1 MQCALFGKVPSKRD
15 FVAPNASR
23 QFLDVWEPWINAAM
37 SASRQSLGN
46 DWQAAFLKAPI
57 WRFWLGADL
66 CGATVA
72 GALMP
77 SLDGVGRYFP
87 LTAFVMAPEGKFIP
101 PPEIDPQDD
110 WFAAVE
116 DFLLSTLDHDVT
128 FEAISSS
135 LEQIAAPASFSHVA
149 AEGAPIIVADAVV
162 SRLPAGQ
169 PSAGTFSAM
178 RLADPAKVYA
188 STTSW
193 WTVGGEGYEPFA
205 ILGRKMPNPFMF
217 TEMLTGRFVFG
228 LG

>member
-46 DWQAAFLKAPI
+46 EWQAAFLKAPI

-87 LTAFVMAPEGKFIP
+87 LTAFVIAPEGSFIP
-101 PPEIDPQDD
+101 PPEMNPQDE
-110 WFAAVE
+110 WFAE
-116 DFLLSTLDHDVT
+116 IENFLLSTLDHDVT
-128 FEAISSS
+128 FEAITAS
-135 LEQIAAPASFSHVA
+135 LEQMGRPATFSHVGG
-149 AEGAPIIVADAVV
+149 EGAPLVVADAVV
-162 SRLPAGQ
+162 SRVPAGQ
-169 PSAGTFSAM
+169 PSADTFATM
-178 RLADPAKVYA
+178 RLADPAKVYSSA
-188 STTSW
+188 TSW
-193 WTVGGEGYEPFA
+193 WTIGGEGYEPLA
-205 ILGRKMPNPFMF
+205 ILGHKMPNPFMF